1 VPRRSG
7 RGQFLARCLTLT
19 LAASLLPIGVRG
31 ATDER
36 LDGPAR
42 SRLPTA
48 LIAYATAVSHGS
60 RATKR
65 IALTIDDGASPK
77 ACAAMLEILRRKRV
91 PATFFPVAR
100 YVAGA
105 PALWRSIAAQGF
117 PIGNHTYDHPVLTR
131 LSYAHQVAEI
141 VQARRTVE
149 AVTHVRM
156 IRVVR
161 PPTGAYNASVLRAA
175 RAAGFGTLLTW
186 DTTFGDTSSRPS
198 MVHQIR
204 NAERGR
210 NGSVILM
217 HCKAISV
224 KTLEP
229 VIDYYLARG
238 FTFVTVPQLLGFKGP
253 VPVFPPIPP
262 GRAALAAWPFIWRD

>member
-1 VPRRSG
+1 MVVALG
-7 RGQFLARCLTLT
+7 
-19 LAASLLPIGVRG
+19 ASALPIGVWG
-31 ATDER
+31 AADPQPAGGLR
-36 LDGPAR
+36 LRAPIAAAAAAV
-42 SRLPTA
+42 A
-48 LIAYATAVSHGS
+48 LSHGS
-60 RATKR
+60 RASKR

-100 YVAGA
+100 YVARS

-117 PIGNHTYDHPVLTR
+117 PIGNHTYDHAVLTR
-131 LSYAHQVAEI
+131 LSYAGQVSEM
-141 VQARRTVE
+141 VQARRTIE

-161 PPTGAYNASVLRAA
+161 PPTGAYDASVLRAA
-175 RAAGFGTLLTW
+175 RAAGFPTLLTW

-198 MVHQIR
+198 MARQIR
-204 NAERGR
+204 NGERGR

-217 HCKAISV
+217 HCKAMTV
-224 KTLEP
+224 QTLEP

-253 VPVFPPIPP
+253 VPVFPPLPP
-262 GRAALAAWPFIWRD
+262 GPPAGLPTWPWSWRD